1 MEFKDR
7 IKALRVER
15 NMTQSQVAAML
26 GKSEGAVRAWEIER
40 SKPDIDTLIILADY
54 FKCTTDYLLG
64 LSDYRNSE
72 EKKEIES
79 LSKDLDEVIAKI
91 DNGRGLLEDL
101 VQFLNLVL
109 KRDQQFI
116 ATAYLV
122 IARYFTFSLNELYKL
137 QDEFTNTKT
146 FDSARF
152 FECYLN
158 ISTTTTVAKKNVQL
172 ISSYPLPWI
181 THLATEYGS
190 ETDKLLAKKFFSAY
204 HNKGFENTTDIWGSA
219 MDAMKEV

>member
-40 SKPDIDTLIILADY
+40 SKPDIDTLIILAEY

-109 KRDQQFI
+109 
-116 ATAYLV
+116 
-122 IARYFTFSLNELYKL
+122 
-137 QDEFTNTKT
+137 
-146 FDSARF
+146 
-152 FECYLN
+152 
-158 ISTTTTVAKKNVQL
+158 
-172 ISSYPLPWI
+172 
-181 THLATEYGS
+181 
-190 ETDKLLAKKFFSAY
+190 
-204 HNKGFENTTDIWGSA
+204 
-219 MDAMKEV
+219 